1 MPLQRMTDDS
11 QREALVAY
19 LKEASRSA
27 GSPLTTAAL
36 RRSADEK
43 GRMAMKAFL
52 ASLVV
57 LAAIT
62 TIAAVTL
69 QGNRISS
76 TEAYS
81 VPNNVRL

>member
-1 MPLQRMTDDS
+1 MPLQRMTDS

-19 LKEASRSA
+19 LKEASESA
-27 GSPLTTAAL
+27 GSPTHDGSAW
-36 RRSADEK
+36 RSADEK
-43 GRMAMKAFL
+43 GRMAMKAF

>member
-1 MPLQRMTDDS
+1 
-11 QREALVAY
+11 
-19 LKEASRSA
+19 
-27 GSPLTTAAL
+27 
-36 RRSADEK
+36 
-43 GRMAMKAFL
+43 MKAFL

-69 QGNRISS
+69 KGNRISS

-81 VPNNVRL
+81 VPSNVRL